1 MSVKSANV
9 GGIIRGPII
18 VRRQC
23 PIPKPSSLI
32 PTTVPSASINY
43 QIKRA
48 QGFWTDWNSE
58 KVGVFHVRGDL
69 HRFGDP
75 WKLLSIVHR
84 PDQFYTVTLF
94 LSFPISCFVESINFP
109 PPLPSLL
116 RPIIDRTLYSFPLS
130 RNLCHGKKKRRI
142 GHESAEKLFEPRK
155 LCEIL
160 IGVIT
165 RVPR

>member
-109 PPLPSLL
+109 PPPPLSSSSNHRSNLILFPSLA
-116 RPIIDRTLYSFPLS
+116 
-130 RNLCHGKKKRRI
+130 
-142 GHESAEKLFEPRK
+142 ESLPRK
-155 LCEIL
+155 EKKENRSRIS
-160 IGVIT
+160 
-165 RVPR
+165 

>member
-109 PPLPSLL
+109 LPPPL
-116 RPIIDRTLYSFPLS
+116 RPIIDRTLYSPSLAESLLWKEKKENRS
-130 RNLCHGKKKRRI
+130 RISWK
-142 GHESAEKLFEPRK
+142 
-155 LCEIL
+155 
-160 IGVIT
+160 VIRT
-165 RVPR
+165 A